1 VKRETLASALHKA
14 SGKASPKANPPKST
28 PTKTSDNGAGSER
41 PPSRVGK
48 RLVAGHFDPV
58 AVRQLKQL
66 ALDQDTTGQAL
77 LTEALNDL
85 FTKYGLK
92 PIA

>member
-1 VKRETLASALHKA
+1 VKRENLASALHKA
-14 SGKASPKANPPKST
+14 SGKAPPKAAPSKPT
-28 PTKTSDNGAGSER
+28 PGKTNDNGSER

-48 RLVAGHFDPV
+48 RLVAGHFDPA

-85 FTKYGLK
+85 FIKHGLK

>member
-1 VKRETLASALHKA
+1 VKRENLASALHKA
-14 SGKASPKANPPKST
+14 SGKAPSKAT
-28 PTKTSDNGAGSER
+28 PSKPTPGKTSDNETGSER

-48 RLVAGHFDPV
+48 RLVAGHFDPA

-85 FTKYGLK
+85 FIKHGLK

>member
-1 VKRETLASALHKA
+1 VKRDTLETALHKA
-14 SGKASPKANPPKST
+14 SGKAPPKADPPT
-28 PTKTSDNGAGSER
+28 PPSRKTSNNGTASER

-58 AVRQLKQL
+58 AARQLKQL
-66 ALDQDTTGQAL
+66 ALDQDTTAQAL
-77 LTEALNDL
+77 LTEAINDL
-85 FTKYGLK
+85 FVKHHLK